1 MTRRKK
7 KTSMGLALILPAIVG
22 FALFYI
28 VPFLWMLRYS
38 FFQKSSFVGFEQY
51 RRVLQNDLFCLA
63 VENTVRFLL
72 VTLTL
77 MLTISYLIA
86 LLLKKQAQ
94 RHSLLKSTLLLPYM
108 MPVAG
113 TVILVDTLFR
123 EACVWGRL
131 CDLFHFPLQ
140 ELLSGAGAFWVVV
153 ALCLWKNTGYAVILL
168 LSGLNVIPQGQYD
181 TAELDG
187 ASSLQKFWYITTP
200 QMWSSVFFALVFSF
214 INAFKCFREIFLIG
228 GEHPDE
234 SLYMLQHY
242 INNSFQNLNYSKLSV
257 TAVLIFLA
265 VLLLFVCFQA
275 AMKRKGREL

>member
-7 KTSMGLALILPAIVG
+7 KTCTGLALILPAICG
-22 FALFYI
+22 FALFYV

-38 FFQKSSFVGFEQY
+38 FFQKSRFVGLEQY

-63 VENTVRFLL
+63 VKNTVRFLL
-72 VTLTL
+72 VALTL
-77 MLTISYLIA
+77 LLLIAYLIA
-86 LLLKKQAQ
+86 LLLKNQAQ

-113 TVILVDTLFR
+113 TVILVDTVFG
-123 EACVWGRL
+123 ETGVWNAL
-131 CDLFHFPLQ
+131 LNLLHLPMQ

-153 ALCLWKNTGYAVILL
+153 LLYLWKNTGYAVILL
-168 LSGLNVIPQGQYD
+168 LSGLNLIPQGQYD

-187 ASSLQKFWYITTP
+187 ASALQKFWYITTP
-200 QMWSSVFFALVFSF
+200 QMWSSVFFALVFSL

-228 GEHPDE
+228 GEHPNME
-234 SLYMLQHY
+234 IYMLQHY

-257 TAVLIFLA
+257 TAIFIFLA
-265 VLLLFVCFQA
+265 VLLLFVCFQS
-275 AMKRKGREL
+275 AMKLRGREL

>member
-7 KTSMGLALILPAIVG
+7 KTCVGLALILPAIVG
-22 FALFYI
+22 FSLFYI

-38 FFQKSSFVGFEQY
+38 FFQKSNFVGFEQY

-63 VENTVRFLL
+63 VKNTVRFLL

-86 LLLKKQAQ
+86 LLLKKQTQ
-94 RHSLLKSTLLLPYM
+94 RHGLLKSTLLLPYM

-113 TVILVDTLFR
+113 TVILVDTLFS
-123 EACVWGRL
+123 EAGVWGKL
-131 CDLFHFPLQ
+131 CDFFHLPLQ